1 MSKKNFL
8 IISSIVAFLLLIPII
23 AMQYTEEFD
32 WNLMD
37 FVIAGSLLYG
47 LGFMLD
53 MVIRKVNKLSFRILL
68 GICILILFLLLWAE
82 LAVGVLETLLSGN

>member
-1 MSKKNFL
+1 
-8 IISSIVAFLLLIPII
+8 
-23 AMQYTEEFD
+23 MQYTEEVD

>member
-1 MSKKNFL
+1 MSKKSFL

-23 AMQYTEEFD
+23 AMQYTEEVD

-82 LAVGVLETLLSGN
+82 LAVGILETLLSGN